1 MQQAT
6 YSPGPQTDDAG
17 YADAELVAQLRAGD
31 EAAMSQL
38 VDQWSPTMLRVA
50 RSFVDSPQ
58 SAEDVVQD
66 AWLGMLSGLATF
78 EGRSSLRT
86 WTFSILVNRARTRG
100 AREARTLPRSP
111 LATGDRPAAD
121 DLLAVPGGEPVRTWS
136 SIDAQSRWD
145 TAPESVVLS
154 KETCSSLTGP
164 CRRCRHD
171 SARWS
176 PCATSAGCPPKRSAP
191 PWTSRRPTSGSC
203 CIAPVPSSARP
214 WPGTTA
220 DDP

>member
-6 YSPGPQTDDAG
+6 YTPGPQSDDVG
-17 YADAELVAQLRAGD
+17 YADADLVAQLRAGD

-38 VDQWSPTMLRVA
+38 VDRWSPSMLRVA

-100 AREARTLPRSP
+100 TREARTLPRSP
-111 LATGDRPAAD
+111 LATGDESAPD
-121 DLLAVPGGEPVRTWS
+121 DLLAGTGGEPARTWS

-154 KETCSSLTGP
+154 KETLFQLDRALSALPSRQAWPLRQ
-164 CRRCRHD
+164 RR
-171 SARWS
+171 
-176 PCATSAGCPPKRSAP
+176 
-191 PWTSRRPTSGSC
+191 
-203 CIAPVPSSARP
+203 
-214 WPGTTA
+214 
-220 DDP
+220 

>member
-6 YSPGPQTDDAG
+6 YTPGPQADDVG
-17 YADAELVAQLRAGD
+17 YADADLVAQLRAGD

-38 VDQWSPTMLRVA
+38 VDRWSPTMLRVA

-66 AWLGMLSGLATF
+66 AWLGMLTGLATF

-111 LATGDRPAAD
+111 LATEDESAD
-121 DLLAVPGGEPVRTWS
+121 DLLAGPGGEPVRTWS

-154 KETCSSLTGP
+154 KEILFQLD
-164 CRRCRHD
+164 RAL
-171 SARWS
+171 SALPPRQRQVVTMRDVCGMS
-176 PCATSAGCPPKRSAP
+176 TAEVCAALDITPANQRVLLHRARAILRTALAGYYR
-191 PWTSRRPTSGSC
+191 G
-203 CIAPVPSSARP
+203 
-214 WPGTTA
+214 
-220 DDP
+220 

>member
-6 YSPGPQTDDAG
+6 YTPGPQTADVG
-17 YADAELVAQLRAGD
+17 YADADLVAQLRAGD

-38 VDQWSPTMLRVA
+38 VDRWSPSMLRVA

-66 AWLGMLSGLATF
+66 AWLGMLSGLAAF

-111 LATGDRPAAD
+111 LATGDEPAAD
-121 DLLAVPGGEPVRTWS
+121 DLLAGPGGEPVRTWS

-154 KETCSSLTGP
+154 KETLFQLD
-164 CRRCRHD
+164 RAL
-171 SARWS
+171 SALPSRQRQVVTMRDVCGMS
-176 PCATSAGCPPKRSAP
+176 AEEVCAALDITPANQRVLLHRARAILRTALAGYYR
-191 PWTSRRPTSGSC
+191 G
-203 CIAPVPSSARP
+203 
-214 WPGTTA
+214 
-220 DDP
+220 